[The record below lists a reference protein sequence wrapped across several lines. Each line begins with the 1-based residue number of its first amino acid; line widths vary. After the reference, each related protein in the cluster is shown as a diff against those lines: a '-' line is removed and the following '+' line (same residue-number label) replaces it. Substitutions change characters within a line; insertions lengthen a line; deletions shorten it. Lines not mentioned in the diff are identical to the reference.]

1 MFLCL
6 LTSGKELR
14 DKLYWF
20 LGTFGQLSSILLK
33 SAGAHPEVEESSGSG
48 DPNLA
53 KRLEGFFEEH
63 SIVREV
69 RINNSVSVAVQKCP
83 KTSKN
88 LLHIET
94 DLTGDI
100 VIHWGVCKDDDK
112 KWEIPAEPYP
122 AETTVFKNKALRTV
136 LKVYDLLK
144 RGF

>member
-1 MFLCL
+1 M
-6 LTSGKELR
+6 
-14 DKLYWF
+14 
-20 LGTFGQLSSILLK
+20 
-33 SAGAHPEVEESSGSG
+33 
-48 DPNLA
+48 
-53 KRLEGFFEEH
+53 
-63 SIVREV
+63 
-69 RINNSVSVAVQKCP
+69 SVAVQKCP

-100 VIHWGVCKDDDK
+100 VIHWGVCKDGDK